1 MEPSPPRR
9 TPAWKR
15 ILPRISAFR
24 LALWVGLLVALV
36 HALETL
42 GPSARAELPVVSRLE
57 HAVQDFAL
65 TRLRGERAPSGEV
78 VIVAV
83 DERAVQTEGRWPW
96 SRAKMARLV
105 DRLAQGGVR
114 AVGFDMIWADDD
126 EQGRRIAEVVSLLE
140 NARPAI
146 RDPAAAAQVDRAL
159 AVARGKEARAL
170 AALDPTE
177 QLAAAIERAHNVS
190 LGFLFSTEPG
200 ADGGEGAEA
209 VSRLAFFR
217 TEPVQ
222 VPDRLGRLAP
232 ALLGAGAP
240 SPMVGLR
247 FPSVEAPRDA
257 LLAVADS
264 GGFFNVLPDR
274 DGVIRRYPLLA
285 QAGGAIF
292 PSLGV
297 AVLAKAL
304 GKEGVPAPVVPV
316 AAAGGARLM
325 AVKVGP
331 LLLET
336 DGAGRVQ
343 LDQPCSYRRFP
354 TWSAADVLAGRLPA
368 DATRGKI
375 ALVGTTAPGTWDQRV
390 TSVDDAAPGVITHA
404 TFVENALRGELLRRT
419 PGVQLLEVLLLL
431 ALAVGLALLFARAGA
446 AVALP
451 VLLAALIGWEAF
463 AWVALIR
470 LRVLL
475 VMGLPAIQM
484 IAMFLAA
491 TSFRVVSEERQKRR
505 ARELFGRFLAP
516 AMVEQVLARRDALRL
531 GGEKRELT
539 VLFSDIRG
547 FTTLSEQLDPRVLLE
562 LLNEYLSPM
571 TDIVVSDHGGTLD
584 KYIGDAIMAFWGAP
598 HPAPDH
604 PLLACRAALAMT
616 ERLQALRPGWVQ
628 RGLPAIDVGI
638 GINTGPMSVGF
649 VGSQDRFY
657 NYTVLGDAV
666 NLASRLEGLNRAY
679 GTRILISGST
689 WQCVKHAMVAR
700 ELDAVRV
707 KGKREPVRVYELLGQ
722 VDHHS
727 APDGQSPWLQE
738 FDWGLVAYK
747 AQRWEEAT
755 AHFGAA
761 DALASGGDP
770 CSKVYL
776 ARCQSMRHNPPSPQW
791 DGVYEMKSK

>member
-1 MEPSPPRR
+1 MESSPERR
-9 TPAWKR
+9 TPTWKR

-24 LALWVGLLVALV
+24 LALWVGLLVAAI

-42 GPSARAELPVVSRLE
+42 GTSVHAELPVVSRLE

-65 TRLRGERAPSGEV
+65 TRLRGGRAPSGQV

-83 DERAVQTEGRWPW
+83 DQRSVQAEGLWPW

-105 DRLAQGGVR
+105 DRLAEGGVR

-126 EQGRRIAEVVSLLE
+126 EQGRRIAEVVALLE
-140 NARPAI
+140 QARPTL
-146 RDPAAAAQVDRAL
+146 RDPATAAQVDRAL
-159 AVARGKEARAL
+159 TVARGKEARAL
-170 AALDPTE
+170 AGLDPTE
-177 QLAAAIERAHNVS
+177 QLATAIERAHNVS
-190 LGFLFSTEPG
+190 LGFLLSTASAAEAGQG
-200 ADGGEGAEA
+200 ADAITK
-209 VSRLAFFR
+209 LAFFR

-222 VPDRLGRLAP
+222 VPDSLGRLTSAP
-232 ALLGAGAP
+232 LDARGL
-240 SPMVGLR
+240 SPRVGLS
-247 FPSVEAPRDA
+247 FLSVEPPRDA

-264 GGFFNVLPDR
+264 GGFFNALPDQ

-285 QAGGAIF
+285 RAGDALF
-292 PSLGV
+292 PSLGL

-354 TWSAADVLAGRLPA
+354 TLSAADVLAGRLPA
-368 DATRGKI
+368 AEMRGKI

-390 TSVDDAAPGVITHA
+390 TPVDDAAPGVITHA
-404 TFVENALRGELLRRT
+404 TFAENALRGELLHRS
-419 PGVQLLEVLLLL
+419 PGVQLLEVVLLL
-431 ALAVGLALLFARAGA
+431 ALAVGLALLFARARA

-451 VLLAALIGWEAF
+451 VLLVALVGWAAF
-463 AWVALIR
+463 AGIALTR
-470 LRVLL
+470 FRVLIA
-475 VMGLPAIQM
+475 MGLPAIQM
-484 IAMFLAA
+484 VAMFLAA
-491 TSFRVVSEERQKRR
+491 TSFRVVSEERDKRR

-516 AMVEQVLARRDALRL
+516 AMVEQVLERRDALRL

-547 FTTLSEQLDPRVLLE
+547 FTTLSEQLDPRVLIE

-571 TDIVVSDHGGTLD
+571 TDIVVSDHAGTLD

-598 HPAPDH
+598 NPEPDH
-604 PLLACRAALAMT
+604 PLLACRAALAMA
-616 ERLQALRPGWVQ
+616 ERLEQLRPGWVQ
-628 RGLPAIDVGI
+628 RGLPSIDIGI

-666 NLASRLEGLNRAY
+666 NLASRLEGLNRTY

-707 KGKREPVRVYELLGQ
+707 KGKREPVQVYELLGRVPAQ
-722 VDHHS
+722 
-727 APDGQSPWLQE
+727 DGQSWLQE
-738 FDWGLVAYK
+738 FDWGLGAYK

-755 AHFGAA
+755 AHFTAA
-761 DALASGGDP
+761 DALARGGDP
-770 CSKVYL
+770 SSKVYL
-776 ARCQSMRHNPPSPQW
+776 TRCQSMRHNPPSPEW
-791 DGVYEMKSK
+791 DGVFEMTSK